1 MAVGAYGDEWSDRS
15 DGQLGGRPWFG
26 VTVRSGE
33 ADGVSVGRVTCDRA
47 EQGSAI
53 DGIGRT

>member
-1 MAVGAYGDEWSDRS
+1 MSGPIVRMVDRAAAH
-15 DGQLGGRPWFG
+15 GLGL
-26 VTVRSGE
+26 TVRSGQ
-33 ADGVSVGRVTCDRA
+33 ADNVSVGRVTCDRA